1 MKEFEYRNKV
11 MGCDLY
17 ISIITD
23 NDAELDD
30 TFNACYLELKEYES
44 RFSRFDENSELSI
57 LNNKRELNVSD
68 IFWEAFEVAEKLF
81 KETNGIFNPLTQ
93 IAQFGYTADF
103 SQRDHFVKK
112 ETVNYNDD
120 FSKIVIDREKKYIK
134 LGTNQKL
141 DFGGFLKGYLAQ
153 KVSEKIKDF
162 HGTIINIGGDIYAQG
177 LDENNEK
184 FTFSIFNPITRQDIL
199 EIPLH
204 NKTISTSGTY
214 KRNWKIGDETFS
226 HIVNPVTKETADQK
240 LISASIITDDGGLSE
255 AFATTS
261 IILGQEESIKFLKDK
276 DVQYVFITRD
286 GAITHN
292 LAI

>member
-17 ISIITD
+17 ISIVTS
-23 NDAELDD
+23 NNAELDD
-30 TFNACYLELKEYES
+30 TFNTCYLELKEYES
-44 RFSRFDENSELSI
+44 IFSRFDEKSELSI
-57 LNNKRELNVSD
+57 LNKNGELCASD
-68 IFWEAFEVAEKLF
+68 IFWEVFEVAEKLH

-93 IAQFGYTADF
+93 IEQFGYATDF
-103 SQRDHFVKK
+103 SERDHFVKK
-112 ETVNYNDD
+112 EVINYDDD
-120 FSKIVIDREKKYIK
+120 FSKIFINKEKKYIR

-153 KVSEKIKDF
+153 KISRNIKDF
-162 HGTIINIGGDIYAQG
+162 HGTIINIGGDIYSQG

-184 FTFSIFNPITRQDIL
+184 FTFSIFNPITNQDIL
-199 EIPLH
+199 SIPLQ

-226 HIVNPVTKETADQK
+226 HIVNPLTKETANQK

-261 IILGQEESIKFLKDK
+261 IILGLEESIKLLKGK
-276 DVQYVFITRD
+276 DVHYIFITSD
-286 GAITHN
+286 GTITHN
-292 LAI
+292 LPI